1 MTNGGSACQS
11 LERGFCKNIGHKA
24 HALVFVHAVSVK
36 ADNAGAF
43 LPAVLL
49 CVQTE
54 ISQTSRFFMVINA
67 EYAAFVL
74 DHRPYFFSFLRR
86 CAMRLSMTDGLG

>member
-1 MTNGGSACQS
+1 M
-11 LERGFCKNIGHKA
+11 
-24 HALVFVHAVSVK
+24 FVYAVGVK
-36 ADNAGAF
+36 GNYARAF
-43 LPAVLL
+43 LAAMLL
-49 CVQTE
+49 CIQTE
-54 ISQTSRFFMVINA
+54 ISQTSRFLVVINA